1 MIDINFANK
10 ITKLQNTI
18 HFWNRRNLTP
28 LGKITV
34 IKTLLLPLFTHL
46 FISLPSPG
54 EKILKQINTMFH
66 NFVWDGPAKIKH
78 SIAIQSFEEG
88 GISMI
93 DVYAFEKT
101 MKLTWIRKIVFCTGK
116 CFQLVYSIFDVK
128 KMMNLGKDYAEKIC
142 KVIKNSFWK
151 DVLACPIM

>member
-1 MIDINFANK
+1 
-10 ITKLQNTI
+10 
-18 HFWNRRNLTP
+18 
-28 LGKITV
+28 
-34 IKTLLLPLFTHL
+34 
-46 FISLPSPG
+46 
-54 EKILKQINTMFH
+54 MFH

-101 MKLTWIRKIVFCTGK
+101 TKLTWLRKIVLCTGK

-142 KVIKNSFWK
+142 
-151 DVLACPIM
+151 

>member
-10 ITKLQNTI
+10 ITKLQTNI

-34 IKTLLLPLFTHL
+34 IKTLLLPLFTHF
-46 FISLPSPG
+46 FISLPNPG
-54 EKILKQINTMFH
+54 DKILKQINTMFQ
-66 NFVWDGPAKIKH
+66 NFVWNGPAKIKH

-93 DVYAFEKT
+93 DVYAFQKNYET
-101 MKLTWIRKIVFCTGK
+101 NI
-116 CFQLVYSIFDVK
+116 VK
-128 KMMNLGKDYAEKIC
+128 KNCLMH
-142 KVIKNSFWK
+142 WK
-151 DVLACPIM
+151 MFSTCLLSI